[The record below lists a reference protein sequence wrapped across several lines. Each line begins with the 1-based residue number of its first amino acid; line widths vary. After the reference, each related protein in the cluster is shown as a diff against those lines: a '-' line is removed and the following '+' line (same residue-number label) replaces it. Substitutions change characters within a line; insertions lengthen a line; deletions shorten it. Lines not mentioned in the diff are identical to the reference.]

1 MSHMDYTL
9 DRNSDNCEDAD
20 CNQPPLDMMVKKAIN
35 RLKKNDKG
43 FFLMV
48 EGGRIDQAHHKNW
61 AKKAFEETLELEK
74 AVQIAI
80 EMTDE
85 KDTLMM
91 VTADHSHSITMNGY
105 PKRGE
110 NILGMYVLLGPRVTH
125 A

>member
-9 DRNSDNCEDAD
+9 DRLNPNECTNPCD
-20 CNQPPLDMMVKKAIN
+20 QPPLDLMVKKAIK
-35 RLKKNDKG
+35 RLQKNEKG

-74 AVQIAI
+74 AVKIAL

-110 NILGMYVLLGPRVTH
+110 NILGTYVLE
-125 A
+125 

>member
-9 DRNSDNCEDAD
+9 DRNSNNCKDAD
-20 CNQPPLDMMVKKAIN
+20 CDQPPLDLMVKKAIN

-74 AVQIAI
+74 AVQIAL

-110 NILGMYVLLGPRVTH
+110 NILGMYVLLE
-125 A
+125 